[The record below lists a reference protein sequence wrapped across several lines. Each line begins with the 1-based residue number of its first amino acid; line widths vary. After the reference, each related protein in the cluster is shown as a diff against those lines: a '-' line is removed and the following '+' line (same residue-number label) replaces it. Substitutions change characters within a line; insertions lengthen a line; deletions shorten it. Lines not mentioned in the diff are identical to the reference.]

1 MRPSKLALKRPR
13 RDEDRSEARPCAAA
27 TSSAEDA
34 SLALAQQQQ
43 QSALD
48 GVYATLNCF
57 PARRELSLP
66 RSTLPEYH
74 APESPAARAAA

>member
-1 MRPSKLALKRPR
+1 MRTSKLALKRPR
-13 RDEDRSEARPCAAA
+13 REEDRSDARPCAAG
-27 TSSAEDA
+27 TSAEDA

-74 APESPAARAAA
+74 AP